1 MSIYAPIGAHYTYS
15 RRYSTPLTRQH
26 YLNLTTATPKPN
38 NNLCGLI
45 CSIDASN
52 TSLHNTQNE
61 QHKLLDGQHGQGT
74 SEVPP
79 SEAAGSY
86 LLSVVE
92 LQRSSPPEIL
102 NPQTVFHLQTQ
113 QFISG
118 RKRQSG
124 HENQKRSVLTLL
136 FYKNSFTHVN
146 CRGLRLK
153 F

>member
-1 MSIYAPIGAHYTYS
+1 MCSSLTKMILLSPHA
-15 RRYSTPLTRQH
+15 RLTRQH

-124 HENQKRSVLTLL
+124 HENQNQE
-136 FYKNSFTHVN
+136 F
-146 CRGLRLK
+146 
-153 F
+153 

>member
-1 MSIYAPIGAHYTYS
+1 MCAPIGAHSNHSTA
-15 RRYSTPLTRQH
+15 YSTPLIRYP

-38 NNLCGLI
+38 TNLCGLI

-52 TSLHNTQNE
+52 RSLHNTQSE
-61 QHKLLDGQHGQGT
+61 QHKLLDGQRGQGT

-79 SEAAGSY
+79 SEAAASY

-92 LQRSSPPEIL
+92 LRRSSFPEICS
-102 NPQTVFHLQTQ
+102 PQTAFQLQTQ

-124 HENQKRSVLTLL
+124 HENQMQE
-136 FYKNSFTHVN
+136 F
-146 CRGLRLK
+146 
-153 F
+153 

>member
-1 MSIYAPIGAHYTYS
+1 MCAPIGAHSNHS
-15 RRYSTPLTRQH
+15 RAYSTPLIRYP

-38 NNLCGLI
+38 TNLCGLI

-52 TSLHNTQNE
+52 TSLHTTQNE

-79 SEAAGSY
+79 SEAAASY

-92 LQRSSPPEIL
+92 LQRSSLPNICCS
-102 NPQTVFHLQTQ
+102 QTVFHLQTQ

-124 HENQKRSVLTLL
+124 HENEMLSSDITHLL
-136 FYKNSFTHVN
+136 
-146 CRGLRLK
+146 
-153 F
+153 